1 MRGKGYVSADEL
13 TVFSLYNHELMEQRL
28 NECAHRK
35 TVCGISSSVVFFS
48 FMWNVGCVY
57 ELINYERMKGRY
69 DVMILATS

>member
-35 TVCGISSSVVFFS
+35 TVCGISSSVVFLVFIVECCKLRK
-48 FMWNVGCVY
+48 N
-57 ELINYERMKGRY
+57 ERK
-69 DVMILATS
+69 I